1 MALSLFGRLLVSL
14 GAMGIVYA
22 VLTRRRSGV
31 PTVELVGAFLACA
44 GGELL
49 GLVLLVAAARH
60 GPVAPPS
67 CLLAAAI
74 IATGTLLVHWP
85 RS

>member
-1 MALSLFGRLLVSL
+1 MALALFGRLLVSL
-14 GAMGIVYA
+14 SAMGIVYA
-22 VLTRRRSGV
+22 ILTRRRPGV
-31 PTVELVGAFLACA
+31 PKVERVGAFFACA

-49 GLVLLVAAARH
+49 GLVLLVAA
-60 GPVAPPS
+60 
-67 CLLAAAI
+67 I